1 MPAIQSAYNAN
12 MPTALE
18 GMVGDM
24 SPSKVDTRGAA
35 YRGAILAGAAFVGV
49 SVRDITLVKL
59 ASQTADLYSQYD
71 NMSVLVEGDIWVVPT
86 VTITLGA
93 VANYDVTT
101 GQFNTAGTAIPGS
114 RWMTAATGGNL
125 ALLRITRVP

>member
-1 MPAIQSAYNAN
+1 
-12 MPTALE
+12 
-18 GMVGDM
+18 MVGDM
-24 SPSKVDTRGAA
+24 SPSKVDTRICETVAGIAFGRAVSQGAA